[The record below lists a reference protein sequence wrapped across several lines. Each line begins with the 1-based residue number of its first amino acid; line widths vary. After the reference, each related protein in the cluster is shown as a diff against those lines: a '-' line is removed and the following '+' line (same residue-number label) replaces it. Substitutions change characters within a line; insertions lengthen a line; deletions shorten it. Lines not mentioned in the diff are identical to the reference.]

1 MNIVRLYYISLS
13 FASLILLLDKGLHT
27 SYYRHS
33 LLTHRQ
39 AQKQTDRHTYR
50 HTYRQTNR
58 HMGMHTDRHT
68 THKDKQIDTHTY
80 RHTGTYLD
88 GKTHG
93 QN

>member
-13 FASLILLLDKGLHT
+13 FASLVLLLDKGFHT
-27 SYYRHS
+27 SNYRHS